1 MNRAIHPAS
10 GGRFCKALACIRVP
24 LHEILGEKHRDN
36 QGEVV
41 CGYHDKQGMA

>member
-1 MNRAIHPAS
+1 MDV
-10 GGRFCKALACIRVP
+10 LAFNRVP

>member
-1 MNRAIHPAS
+1 MEMTIYENFRIAVH
-10 GGRFCKALACIRVP
+10 RNHVP

>member
-1 MNRAIHPAS
+1 M
-10 GGRFCKALACIRVP
+10 GRRVVLDIANFVP

>member
-1 MNRAIHPAS
+1 MI
-10 GGRFCKALACIRVP
+10 VP